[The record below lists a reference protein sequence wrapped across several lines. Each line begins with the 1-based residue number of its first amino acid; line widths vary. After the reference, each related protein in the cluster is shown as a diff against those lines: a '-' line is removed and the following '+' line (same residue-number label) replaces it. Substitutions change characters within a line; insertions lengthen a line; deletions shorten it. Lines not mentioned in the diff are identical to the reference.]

1 MNNFDIRIKDNFLEK
16 KIFDGVYSK
25 INYYHYSGTSNYQE
39 SKENG
44 TEHIWFS
51 ADTEIE
57 IKDYVTKKVEESL
70 NQKLTCTLCSY
81 TMLQTAVPLVHNDF
95 FPGCDYQV
103 IIYIKGTPNIHKG
116 TGFYVLNKD
125 TNAFDLNTHIGFY
138 ENRAV
143 MWDSKAYHS
152 PMNWLAEDK
161 SKRFSII
168 CQFKT
173 MKNKK

>member
-16 KIFDGVYSK
+16 KIFNKIHSK
-25 INYYHYSGTSNYQE
+25 ISYYPYSGTTNYQ
-39 SKENG
+39 SLKEYG
-44 TEHIWFS
+44 TEHNWF
-51 ADTEIE
+51 ACDTEIE
-57 IKDYVTKKVEESL
+57 IKEYVTKKVEKSL
-70 NQKLTCTLCSY
+70 NLKLMCTLCSY

-116 TGFYVLNKD
+116 TGFYVLNND
-125 TNAFDLNTHIGFY
+125 TKKLDLNTHIGFY
-138 ENRAV
+138 ENRAI
-143 MWDSKAYHS
+143 MWESHAYHS

-168 CQFKT
+168 CQFK
-173 MKNKK
+173 KL